1 MQIMAIIDYNE
12 IKPGKCIV
20 LKGEPYIVMSSHVAQ
35 KQKRRPTNQTK
46 LKHLVTGRVVEET
59 FQQSDRAEEADIET
73 KEIKYLYSG
82 KGESWFCSVKD
93 PSDRFALKTEILDG
107 KEGFLKPNTVVSAMM
122 FDEKVIGVRLP
133 IKVELLVTEAPPAV
147 RGNTVS
153 GGSNNVTLET
163 GATINVPMFIHEGDI
178 IRVNTE
184 TGTYA
189 ERVDKK

>member
-1 MQIMAIIDYNE
+1 MAIIDYNE

-20 LKGEPYIVMSSHVAQ
+20 LKGEPYEVMSSHVAQ

-46 LKHLVTGRVVEET
+46 LKHLITRRVVEET
-59 FQQSDRAEEADIET
+59 FQQSDRVEEADIET

-93 PSDRFALKTEILDG
+93 PSDRFSLKTEILDK
-107 KEGFLKPNTVVSAMM
+107 KEGFLKANTLVNAML
-122 FDEKVIGVRLP
+122 FDDEVIGVRLP
-133 IKVELLVTEAPPAV
+133 VKVELLVTEAPPAV

-153 GGSNNVTLET
+153 GGSNTVTLET
-163 GATINVPMFIHEGDI
+163 GATINVPMFIHEGDL
-178 IRVNTE
+178 IRINTE
-184 TGTYA
+184 TGEYS

>member
-1 MQIMAIIDYNE
+1 MAIIDYNE

-20 LKGEPYIVMSSHVAQ
+20 LKGEPYEVMSSHVAQ

-46 LKHLVTGRVVEET
+46 LKHLITGRVVEET

-82 KGESWFCSVKD
+82 KGESWFCD
-93 PSDRFALKTEILDG
+93 PKKPADRYALKTALLEG
-107 KEGFLKPNTVVSAMM
+107 KEGFLKADTLVSAMV
-122 FDEKVIGVRLP
+122 FNDEVIGIRLP
-133 IKVELLVTEAPPAV
+133 IKVELLVKDAPPAV
-147 RGNTVS
+147 RGNTIS
-153 GGSNNVTLET
+153 GGSKQVTLET
-163 GATINVPMFIHEGDI
+163 GATINTPMFINEGDL

>member
-1 MQIMAIIDYNE
+1 MAIIDYNE

-59 FQQSDRAEEADIET
+59 FQQSDRAEEADIES

-82 KGESWFCSVKD
+82 KGESWFCDVKD
-93 PSDRFALKTEILDG
+93 ASDRFALKTDILEG
-107 KEGFLKPNTVVSAMM
+107 KEGLLKANTLVTAMF
-122 FDEKVIGVRLP
+122 FDDKVIGVKLP
-133 IKVELLVTEAPPAV
+133 IKVELLVKEAPPAV

-153 GGSNNVTLET
+153 GGSNTVTLET
-163 GATINVPMFIHEGDI
+163 GATIQVPMFIHEGDL
-178 IRVNTE
+178 IRINTE

>member
-1 MQIMAIIDYNE
+1 MAIIDYNE
-12 IKPGKCIV
+12 ITPKKCIV
-20 LKGEPYIVMSSHVAQ
+20 LNGEPYEVLSSHVAQ

-46 LKHLVTGRVVEET
+46 LRHLITGRVVEQT

-82 KGESWFCSVKD
+82 KSESWFCDPKD
-93 PSDRFALKTEILDG
+93 PSDRFSLKTEILEG
-107 KEGFLKPNTVVSAMM
+107 KEGFLKTNTLVTAMV
-122 FDEKVIGVRLP
+122 FDEKVISVRLP
-133 IKVELLVTEAPPAV
+133 IKVELLVKEAPPAV
-147 RGNTVS
+147 RGNTVQ
-153 GGSNNVTLET
+153 GGSNTVTLET
-163 GATINVPMFIHEGDI
+163 GATLLVPMFIHEGDL